1 MFLILLI
8 LDYQRRDYG
17 NPKCTSWLWKHNET
31 DFSLDFS
38 SCFFFF
44 SFLVLWSNG
53 KMWQFPRK
61 GGKNIDGS

>member
-1 MFLILLI
+1 MATLNVLLG
-8 LDYQRRDYG
+8 YG
-17 NPKCTSWLWKHNET
+17 STMKQTNFFF
-31 DFSLDFS
+31 FSLDFS